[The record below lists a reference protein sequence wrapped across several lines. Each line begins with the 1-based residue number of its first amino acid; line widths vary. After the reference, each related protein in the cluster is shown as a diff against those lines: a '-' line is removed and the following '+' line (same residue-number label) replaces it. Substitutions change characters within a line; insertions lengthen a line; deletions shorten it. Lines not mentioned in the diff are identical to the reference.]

1 MRKQIFTASIVLIL
15 VSHTSRAQE
24 QDDWAWVNK
33 HFFSVLEEFMPIEE
47 RLGFSLGYR
56 SYRDLYTDEL
66 ENSFV
71 FNRILQEK
79 YLTVTVRRP
88 ESISL
93 YDQIMALHRRN
104 PNESIE
110 SIKKQLKVKGDHFSE
125 QTCPA
130 VRKQYDEFYRLIL
143 PMLTAKDRA
152 EQAKGE
158 LTITLHPR
166 VHTFKADISGG
177 SLRLVITDQDHPFV
191 SWAKKTG
198 QALIGCSSDNIET
211 NKKR

>member
-1 MRKQIFTASIVLIL
+1 MLKRIFTAILFLII
-15 VSHTSRAQE
+15 VSHTSFAQE
-24 QDDWAWVNK
+24 QEDWDWVNK
-33 HFFSVLEEFMPIEE
+33 HFFSALEEFMPIEE

-56 SYRDLYTDEL
+56 SYRDLHTYEL
-66 ENSFV
+66 EYSFV

-79 YLTVTVRRP
+79 YLTMTVRQP
-88 ESISL
+88 DSISL

-110 SIKKQLKVKGDHFSE
+110 SIKKQLKVKEDHFSE

-130 VRKQYDEFYRLIL
+130 VRKQYDDFYRLTL
-143 PMLTAKDRA
+143 PMLSARDRA
-152 EQAKGE
+152 VQAKGE
-158 LTITLHPR
+158 FTITLHPR

-177 SLRLVITDQDHPFV
+177 RIELVITEQDHPFV
-191 SWAKKTG
+191 SWAKKTR
-198 QALIGCSSDNIET
+198 QALEGCISGNIKT